1 MNDVRK
7 GRMKGKFRNR
17 RGKIKEMES
26 EEGN

>member
-7 GRMKGKFRNR
+7 GRMKRKFRNR